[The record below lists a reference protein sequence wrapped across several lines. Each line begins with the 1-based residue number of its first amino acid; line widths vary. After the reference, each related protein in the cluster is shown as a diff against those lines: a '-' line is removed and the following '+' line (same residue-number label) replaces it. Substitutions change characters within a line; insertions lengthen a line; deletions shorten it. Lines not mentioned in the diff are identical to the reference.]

1 MKEKFDTRKLR
12 ENSELQVKS
21 HDLLSSESSDAH
33 VFYYVRPLRFSKNVW
48 MSLFFDFT
56 LIILKVKRHL

>member
-1 MKEKFDTRKLR
+1 MRNGEILKKKKNIWMKEKFDTRKLR

-33 VFYYVRPLRFSKNVW
+33 VFYYVRPLRFSKNV
-48 MSLFFDFT
+48 
-56 LIILKVKRHL
+56 

>member
-21 HDLLSSESSDAH
+21 HDLLSSGSSDAH
-33 VFYYVRPLRFSKNVW
+33 VFYYVRPLRFSKNV
-48 MSLFFDFT
+48 
-56 LIILKVKRHL
+56 

>member
-48 MSLFFDFT
+48 MSLFS
-56 LIILKVKRHL
+56 ISR